1 MPLAPQA
8 ETSVAA
14 TAASVDD
21 EAIDIEST
29 AVLTAAFAAF
39 ETVVVAAAAVQSIV
53 PGGPRPR
60 PPRSQPDL
68 PQIVIARR
76 SRSPSQR
83 RGMQRGGPARNRARA
98 GAARAGANSRT
109 RRGGPCGVFGPAVV
123 KLTLGPLPLGPLPL
137 GHVART
143 CRSDLS
149 LGLPARSHAGIPCS
163 GSRHLRCI
171 SCISSS

>member
-109 RRGGPCGVFGPAVV
+109 RRGGPWGLRPRCCEADAWSPAAR
-123 KLTLGPLPLGPLPL
+123 TPA
-137 GHVART
+137 ART

-149 LGLPARSHAGIPCS
+149 LGLVTRTPRTLARRDPVQRIPAFA
-163 GSRHLRCI
+163 LY
-171 SCISSS
+171 